1 MVATTR
7 NRPKALNVSKT
18 ALDQAGSFLQDLSA
32 KPKEE
37 MSIREAID
45 LLRDPIQEALA
56 KGYNYE
62 DIVAVLVDK
71 GITTTAATVKRY
83 VSLGSTRKRKPGTRA
98 KRKSAQTTEVAVEED
113 APKPKQKTT
122 KTPPVEKAA
131 PAAKSTKG
139 RRQSAAASTEPPQT
153 TVKTAAKTGKTST
166 AKTTS
171 RTTAKSPTKGRKKV

>member
-45 LLRDPIQEALA
+45 QLRDPIQNALA

-62 DIVAVLVDK
+62 DIVGILVNK

-83 VSLGSTRKRKPGTRA
+83 VSLGSTRKRKSGTRA
-98 KRKSAQTTEVAVEED
+98 KRKSASTTESVVEAS
-113 APKPKQKTT
+113 APKSKPRTT
-122 KTPPVEKAA
+122 KAVPEQPATPT
-131 PAAKSTKG
+131 KSKG

-153 TVKTAAKTGKTST
+153 TVKTAAKTGKSSP
-166 AKTTS
+166 AKPAS
-171 RTTAKSPTKGRKKV
+171 RTTSKSPTKGRKKA